1 MINIK
6 ALIEKSKSDLEISK
20 EITQE
25 NKIFLKGVEVQKTNL
40 NKSTMEVQKEKE
52 KTKQSEMQIGN

>member
-1 MINIK
+1 MFDVK
-6 ALIEKSKSDLEISK
+6 ALIEKAKSDLEISK

-25 NKIFLKGVEVQKTNL
+25 NKIFLKGVGVQKTNL
-40 NKSTMEVQKEKE
+40 NKSTIEVQKEKE